1 MLGPIIGR
9 DISTAGRRD
18 WSELERE
25 EAEEKEQDSSG
36 IIGGL
41 Q

>member
-1 MLGPIIGR
+1 MLGPPIGH

-18 WSELERE
+18 WCESEK
-25 EAEEKEQDSSG
+25 EAAEKKEQDSSG
-36 IIGGL
+36 IIMRL